1 MSAAVWLTLGPVV
14 QFLDFDR
21 ICHIPR
27 RCFRSDIDSFT
38 LRVFQKRNRG
48 NKCRMKLVL
57 HSPLVSKHAIGR
69 GGVVST
75 NVYVF
80 VPSVIRFYVAIIL
93 FIKQIKRALSLPP

>member
-1 MSAAVWLTLGPVV
+1 
-14 QFLDFDR
+14 
-21 ICHIPR
+21 
-27 RCFRSDIDSFT
+27 
-38 LRVFQKRNRG
+38 
-48 NKCRMKLVL
+48 MKLVL